1 MITPENIADL
11 FRQYKQHKREEARI
25 EERLRTAGSDQE
37 WVENLQHKAGALRQM
52 YLQNENYLD
61 MYWRPFMKGREKL
74 TEELALALFDE
85 LLQMFNE
92 YLEDDLLIIEVGEL
106 LESFFKDNGMAEKH
120 ITTMAILSV
129 IYSNLPYRFFGDRTM
144 YMIEGMIDYIPQC
157 AQLQDSTA
165 RQNLIF
171 AVANRAYVLISK
183 ENLSAEHCIDTIE
196 EVVQIY
202 NDPEFRNNTEK
213 LVNLE
218 EHVRRVKNDLILAAL
233 KRPKKDDYGKKLA
246 DYAYEPLTELYQEE
260 LQEVL
265 AEEQCEF
272 DIEIRIYFCYYKIL
286 LERGEIT
293 REECYKAYRRY
304 FDYHMTG
311 HMLMD
316 VHNPE
321 FSSSVQFALML
332 EYLDELLAVA
342 PIEEKEPLIQQFCEY
357 IKAIPKKQNDIYVTT
372 HIYNALQKIL
382 PEMTETIDPVELLL
396 SVIVERDIAVTVHVR
411 MVSTLAM
418 ILLEMVF
425 EREPGL
431 LVGCL
436 GTTTVEE
443 VESRRK
449 EFFTYLCHAGY
460 LHDVGKVN
468 ISYVTKNQIR
478 RLNDIEYACI
488 SKHPEL
494 GVELVSGNE
503 ALRCYVPAILGHHK
517 SWNDQ
522 RGYPYEYLRH
532 VMPEAILVDLIQ
544 LSDCIDSATDYLG
557 RTYAMSK
564 TSQQVLEE
572 FRKDSGTVYNPRLVE
587 LLSEDK
593 GTQKRIADLTTGGRI
608 DICCDIYKEY
618 YREEQ

>member
-1 MITPENIADL
+1 MITPENISDL
-11 FRQYKQHKREEARI
+11 FKQYKQNKREEARI

-37 WVENLQHKAGALRQM
+37 WVDNLQHKAGALRQM

-74 TEELALALFDE
+74 TKELALALFDE
-85 LLQMFNE
+85 LVQMFNE
-92 YLEDDLLIIEVGEL
+92 YLEDDLFIIEVGEL
-106 LESFFKDNGMAEKH
+106 LESFFKENGMVEKH
-120 ITTMAILSV
+120 ITTMAILGV
-129 IYSNLPYRFFGDRTM
+129 VYSSLPHRFFGDQTM
-144 YMIEGMIDYIPQC
+144 YMMDGMLDYIEQYS
-157 AQLQDSTA
+157 QLQDSTA
-165 RQNLIF
+165 RQNLLF
-171 AVANRAYVLISK
+171 AIANRAYVMISK
-183 ENLSAEHCIDTIE
+183 EGMSAEHCIYTIE
-196 EVVQIY
+196 EVLQVY
-202 NDPEFRNNTEK
+202 NDPEFRQSTGN

-233 KRPKKDDYGKKLA
+233 KQPKKGDYAKTLA
-246 DYAYEPLTELYQEE
+246 NYAYEPLTELYQEE

-265 AEEQCEF
+265 AEEQCEY

-286 LERGEIT
+286 LECGEIT
-293 REECYKAYRRY
+293 REECYAAYRRY
-304 FDYHMTG
+304 FDYHMSG
-311 HMLMD
+311 RIRMD
-316 VHNPE
+316 VNNPE
-321 FSSSVQFALML
+321 FSNNVQFVLML

-342 PIEEKEPLIQQFCEY
+342 PKSEKEPLIQRFCEY

-382 PEMTETIDPVELLL
+382 PEMAESIDPVGLLMN
-396 SVIVERDIAVTVHVR
+396 VIVERDIAVTVHVR
-411 MVSTLAM
+411 MVSTLAT

-425 EREPGL
+425 DKAPEL

-436 GTTTVEE
+436 GTVSVEE
-443 VESRRK
+443 VKNRRE
-449 EFFTYLCHAGY
+449 EFFTYLCNAGY

-478 RLNDIEYACI
+478 LLNDVEYACI

-503 ALRCYVPAILGHHK
+503 TLRQYVPAILGHHK

-532 VMPEAILVDLIQ
+532 VMPEAILVDVIQ
-544 LSDCIDSATDYLG
+544 MSDCIDSATDYLG

-572 FRKDSGTVYNPRLVE
+572 FRKDSGTIYNPHLVW

-593 GTQKRIADLTTGGRI
+593 VTQKKLADLTTGGRI

-618 YREEQ
+618 YREG